1 MLAPGCSLE
10 LIQDSRIIT
19 AATSPMA
26 TPIKGLSAVNQTG
39 FVFML
44 FLKLSKIDI
53 SGKFEELL
61 NR

>member
-44 FLKLSKIDI
+44 FSQAIKERH
-53 SGKFEELL
+53 FVE
-61 NR
+61 R